1 MKMTRD
7 AIRAGLFMGA
17 LLAGT
22 ALTTAVAD
30 ASHFRGAALIPTVS
44 ANGLLTVQATTFW
57 RKGAADVL
65 NIVVS
70 GTGSFNPTTTSLD
83 SADSRFDVRTSTFSA
98 QLSGA
103 GTYDISMSSC
113 CRVSGIANWSPFSS
127 SVSWQMD
134 SRIVWNGTTAN
145 APILFNFSSV
155 QPEVLRGA
163 NYSDNLGA
171 TSGSGHTLTYNGA
184 LNGIPQQAVGLT
196 INPATGQLTIPAAS
210 TAQYADNVFNVGAD
224 QAFSGTIL
232 SSDGSFVEFDWLFDG
247 VDSTSNQAPDVNDV
261 VINAL
266 VGGPPIAHTMTG
278 TDPENDP
285 LTWSMLSFVGPCGSL
300 GATFNASTQEFNWDP
315 TGCGAGTY
323 IASIRA
329 SDGSLT
335 DVGNITIN
343 LSTGST
349 AVFEPATLLT
359 FGAGLLGV
367 GAMARR
373 RRSQA

>member
-1 MKMTRD
+1 
-7 AIRAGLFMGA
+7 MGA

-22 ALTTAVAD
+22 ALTTTVAD

-44 ANGLLTVQATTFW
+44 ANGLLTVTATTFW
-57 RKGAADVL
+57 RKGAADDL
-65 NIVVS
+65 GITVS
-70 GTGSFNPTTTSLD
+70 GTGNFSPTSTSLD
-83 SADSRFDVRTSTFSA
+83 TADSRFDVRTSTFSA

-113 CRVSGIANWSPFSS
+113 CRVAGIANWAPGSS
-127 SVSWQMD
+127 SVGWQMD

-145 APILFNFSSV
+145 APILFNFTSV

-196 INPATGQLTIPAAS
+196 INPTTGQLTIPAAS
-210 TAQYADNVFNVGAD
+210 TAQYADNPINAGAD

-247 VDSTSNQAPDVNDV
+247 VDSTSNQAPDVDDV

-266 VGGPPIAHTMTG
+266 VGQTINQTVTG
-278 TDPENDP
+278 TDPDGNP
-285 LTWSMLSFVGPCGSL
+285 LTWDLLSSFGPCG
-300 GATFNASTQEFNWDP
+300 AINPTFDPQTQQLSWDS
-315 TGCGAGTY
+315 TGCGVGTY
-323 IASIRA
+323 IFNVRA

-335 DVGNITIN
+335 DVGTVTVN
-343 LSTGST
+343 LSTGTT

-359 FGAGLLGV
+359 FGAGLLGI
-367 GAMARR
+367 GAVARR